1 VNWSVVKWSV
11 GFTNRVSIIISRYI
25 GHMKYADNKAFF
37 VYHILSY
44 SFGSTLYQCIYGCIF
59 L

>member
-1 VNWSVVKWSV
+1 VSTGVVKWS
-11 GFTNRVSIIISRYI
+11 GGLRNRVSIIVIYIYIS
-25 GHMKYADNKAFF
+25 GCF

-44 SFGSTLYQCIYGCIF
+44 SFGSVFIVSMVVCFVCYCLI